1 MSLHDLSLKTLASII
16 KAAGV
21 IIVLA
26 MPEFQARNLFA
37 PSITENVIAVVTRL
51 LLLQLML
58 ERQNR
63 QLVACFL

>member
-21 IIVLA
+21 IALA

-51 LLLQLML
+51 LLLQLMV

>member
-21 IIVLA
+21 IIVFA
-26 MPEFQARNLFA
+26 MSEFQARNLFA
-37 PSITENVIAVVTRL
+37 PNIPENVIAVVTRL
-51 LLLQLML
+51 LPLQLML

>member
-21 IIVLA
+21 IIVFA
-26 MPEFQARNLFA
+26 MSEFQARILFA
-37 PSITENVIAVVTRL
+37 PSITENVIAVVTHL

-58 ERQNR
+58 DRQNR

>member
-1 MSLHDLSLKTLASII
+1 MSLHDLSLKMLASVI

-37 PSITENVIAVVTRL
+37 SSITENVIAVVTRL
-51 LLLQLML
+51 LLLQLIL

>member
-21 IIVLA
+21 IAPA